1 MAKKK
6 TIFLRGK
13 GGKSRAGSQSEQR
26 IRFALP
32 LADSAKEWNKI
43 LKDSGRCAVMTSP
56 RGLFTEIK

>member
-6 TIFLRGK
+6 TSFLRGK

-32 LADSAKEWNKI
+32 LADSAKE
-43 LKDSGRCAVMTSP
+43 
-56 RGLFTEIK
+56 